1 MAVLLCDRI
10 LDSVEAYF
18 ALSPRMLAMSV
29 DLARPER
36 GRLSLRAAREIVSDP
51 TLLSVD
57 ADAIWSQLVRRA
69 TAAAEPW
76 QLAVI
81 WVMTPGLRRVCRRCR
96 RYGTLDSGEL
106 EAAAVA
112 GLIEALH
119 AADPDRPGLGGWLWW
134 TTYRHVQ
141 HDCLCGIG
149 ERPAAE
155 IDRVADRAAGDADYA
170 VPVALSLPAGE
181 ARPAAESTVEG
192 ERLGSVAYRLGLAC
206 DLPNQPTGAPGKGPT
221 ETAA

>member
-10 LDSVEAYF
+10 LDSIEAYF
-18 ALSPRMLAMSV
+18 ALSPQMLALSL
-29 DLARPER
+29 DLGRPEK
-36 GRLSLRAAREIVSDP
+36 GRLSLRAAREVVSNP

-57 ADAIWSQLVRRA
+57 ADAIWSRLVRQ
-69 TAAAEPW
+69 AAATQPW

-96 RYGTLDSGEL
+96 RYGTLDPGEL

-141 HDCLCGIG
+141 RDCLRCID
-149 ERPAAE
+149 EKPAADIE
-155 IDRVADRAAGDADYA
+155 RVADRAAGHGDEL
-170 VPVALSLPAGE
+170 VPVTLSLPAD
-181 ARPAAESTVEG
+181 PTSPPTQSTVEG
-192 ERLGSVAYRLGLAC
+192 ERLGSVAYRLGLASE
-206 DLPNQPTGAPGKGPT
+206 LPSGPAHPPTKRPT
-221 ETAA
+221 EKAA